1 MMSNKPSSEFIRFI
15 AHKGSFYKDTIT
27 DNMHDIFLQ
36 ELSRI
41 QTVRMRNKGK
51 KDIDFIKN
59 FDTNGAKF
67 CFLDFLNEYLDEHKK
82 TSKELHEKL
91 DNLEEITA
99 ENIINEIRNDQDLK
113 KRAKKV
119 YDKYTDK
126 GKIKEVRNQPVKLL
140 EKVVILLDEV
150 DEDHI
155 NRMEQE
161 EKEAY
166 IENIE
171 LIQKKLNEIKKLY
184 KK

>member
-1 MMSNKPSSEFIRFI
+1 M
-15 AHKGSFYKDTIT
+15 
-27 DNMHDIFLQ
+27 
-36 ELSRI
+36 
-41 QTVRMRNKGK
+41 K
-51 KDIDFIKN
+51 KYTKEN
-59 FDTNGAKF
+59 
-67 CFLDFLNEYLDEHKK
+67 LNEYLDEHKK

-150 DEDHI
+150 DEKHI

-161 EKEAY
+161 EKDAY
-166 IENIE
+166 IKNIE